1 MSDFMQA
8 LLIGGGIFVAML
20 FTGLGRRALTTGAV
34 VRPLVI
40 VGIFAVTYLTSA
52 PLSTGGEW
60 GLYAAGV
67 GLGLVFGG
75 LAAYFTKVERDA
87 ETGKVMTVAGAGF
100 ATIWFIA
107 MAARLVFV
115 WAVTDIP
122 AFRDQVG
129 IFMMNHQI
137 VASAIAPFFVI
148 WALTMVV
155 AKVASVQVR
164 ARRLPAASPA
174 RVLAGV

>member
-8 LLIGGGIFVAML
+8 LLIGGSIFVAML
-20 FTGLGRRALTTGAV
+20 FTGLGRRALTTRTV

-40 VGIFAVTYLTSA
+40 VGVFAVIYLKSA
-52 PLSTGGEW
+52 PLATGGEW
-60 GLYAAGV
+60 GLYAVGV
-67 GLGLVFGG
+67 ALGLVFGG

-87 ETGKVMTVAGAGF
+87 ETGTVMTVAGAGF
-100 ATIWFIA
+100 ATTWFVA

-122 AFRDQVG
+122 AFREQVG
-129 IFMMNHQI
+129 LFMMSHQI
-137 VASAIAPFFVI
+137 QESAIAPFFVI

-155 AKVASVQVR
+155 ARVGAIQVR
-164 ARRLPAASPA
+164 ARRLPAAA
-174 RVLAGV
+174 RPQVLAAI